1 MTAIQ
6 ERLKKM
12 EIFFDQKE
20 YLVID
25 HGTGFIKA
33 GFSGEDL
40 PRLIVPTVVGSHQV
54 QLDPSQVTGPP
65 GTEANQPKI
74 IHSFGNNAFAN
85 KETHQLNFPIRR
97 GIVEDPDNMIHLW
110 KYIFDEL
117 NLDPKNVNVLLTD
130 SPLNSKVNKDKM
142 TQIMFEHFRVE
153 SLAIMNTSVLSL
165 FSTGKTTG
173 MVVEC
178 GEGVSYTVPVFEGY
192 AMPHAIHKL
201 DIAGQ
206 DITNELI
213 RQLNEDYPYID

>member
-6 ERLKKM
+6 DRLKKM

-25 HGTGFIKA
+25 HGTGYIKA

-40 PRLIVPTVVGSHQV
+40 PRLIVPTVVGTHQV
-54 QLDPSQVTGPP
+54 QVDPSQVTAGPA
-65 GTEANQPKI
+65 ESNQPKI
-74 IHSFGNNAFAN
+74 MHAFGNAAFAGRA
-85 KETHQLNFPIRR
+85 THELTFPIRR
-97 GIVEDPDNMIHLW
+97 GIIEDPENMVHLW

-130 SPLNSKVNKDKM
+130 SPLNTKENKTKI
-142 TQIMFEHFRVE
+142 TQIMFEQFRVE
-153 SLAIMNTSVLSL
+153 SLALMNTSVLSL

-213 RQLNEDYPYID
+213 R